1 MNKRSKVLLTAA
13 VAIPMALGGVGTA
26 YAAHYQDRAL
36 PGSTVAGQAVA
47 GMTRDQV
54 AASVRERAAA
64 LRLEVRAGGTTSSR
78 SLAQLGYSVDVDAT
92 VDSVFAANRSWS
104 SYATSLVTP
113 RDVDAVVASDDSR
126 VEAVA
131 TDLVAAAGKVGKDAS
146 VALAADKVSF
156 AVTPAVA
163 GATVDPASFQDVV
176 ERAATGLRPVTATLR
191 FVTLDPAVTTAAAQ
205 KVADAANAL
214 VAHTVSVSDGEQ
226 PVVARPA
233 LKASWVTIPVTGG
246 VPGAPT
252 IDAAAVRSWVDSLAA
267 DAKSEPS
274 DGLRNVSAAGDVLSI
289 VDQKHDG
296 RVVTNGAEL
305 AKAALAAMAGG
316 KNYRGTFAY
325 DIVAASWEDR
335 TVAVGAEKLAYPA
348 ADGEKWIDVD
358 LGAHTMTAYVGAK
371 VVYGP
376 VAMVNGA
383 PKTPTRLGTF
393 HVYYKNPLMT
403 MRGSNADGSD
413 YETPDVPWSTF
424 FDGGI
429 ALHGAYWRSTFGYA
443 ASHGCVNLPVP
454 VAKWVYDF
462 APIGTPVAVH
472 S

>member
-13 VAIPMALGGVGTA
+13 VAIPMAVGGVGTA

-36 PGSTVAGQAVA
+36 PGSTLAGQPVA
-47 GMTRDQV
+47 GMTRDEV
-54 AASVRERAAA
+54 AASVRERATD
-64 LRLEVRAGGTTSSR
+64 LRVEVHAGTDTSRR
-78 SLAQLGYSVDVDAT
+78 SLADLGYSVDVDAT
-92 VDSVFAANRSWS
+92 VDAVFAANRSWS

-113 RDVDAVVASDDSR
+113 RDIDAVVTSDDSR
-126 VEAVA
+126 IAAVA
-131 TDLVAAAGKVGKDAS
+131 TQLVATAGKVGKDAGVGLNRGKTS
-146 VALAADKVSF
+146 FVVS
-156 AVTPAVA
+156 PAVA

-176 ERAATGLRPVTATLR
+176 EQAATDLRPATATVR

-214 VAHTVSVSDGEQ
+214 VSHRVSVSDGQQ
-226 PVVARPA
+226 PRVADAA
-233 LKASWVTIPVTGG
+233 LKASWVTIPVTDG
-246 VPGAPT
+246 VPGTPT
-252 IDAAAVRSWVDSLAA
+252 LDAAKVRTWVDSLAA

-274 DGLRNVSAAGDVLSI
+274 DGLRNVSAAGAVLSV
-289 VDQKHDG
+289 VDQRHDG
-296 RVVTNGAEL
+296 RVVTNGPAV
-305 AKAALAAMAGG
+305 AKAALAAMAAG
-316 KNYRGTFAY
+316 KSYSGTFTY
-325 DIVAASWEDR
+325 DIIAASWKDR

-348 ADGEKWIDVD
+348 ADGEKWIEVD
-358 LGAHTMTAYVGAK
+358 LGSHTMTAYVGAS

-383 PKTPTRLGTF
+383 PKTPTRVGTF

-413 YETPDVPWSTF
+413 YETPDVPWSSF